1 MEAAYMGIRKP
12 ASASLLRLLR
22 ICHPDSGLMA
32 TGSPLLATRMPMKYK
47 LSMTEEVATL
57 PC

>member
-1 MEAAYMGIRKP
+1 MGIRKP

-22 ICHPDSGLMA
+22 LCHPDSGLMA